1 LYITAKL
8 QGKSFSH
15 LSSHFNETESDETV
29 NRSGAEGARTLR
41 WNDARHNR
49 ELLMLFMSE
58 LAPVRHVA
66 TNTRKLT

>member
-29 NRSGAEGARTLR
+29 NRLGAEGARTLR
-41 WNDARHNR
+41 WNDARHYR
-49 ELLMLFMSE
+49 EL
-58 LAPVRHVA
+58 
-66 TNTRKLT
+66 